1 MKIRYVQ
8 LESES
13 FLTDLDF
20 TRMSAQERGVYCTIL
35 FYLYCNEGRCE
46 FDPPTLARLCNC
58 ADFEK
63 VWQSVEKKFQTHNG
77 VIKHKRV
84 SKELKRAKYLL
95 QSQRKAGLASARKR
109 LTTVATDVGTA
120 LQPRKGNEN
129 EKRSEVERE
138 EKDITN
144 TNSNTSNQ
152 SLSSSTS
159 VRPFDC
165 TQGGLRSPPAVRKA
179 LTTDAAHTAAN
190 GQIQALH
197 FNETL
202 VQIIRPR
209 SQSDRTCFHNVT
221 KWLQEGVAKGRFTND
236 VFGCALDYAKE
247 ARTCRNP
254 AALFMTLLRKEL
266 GYPPKATGL
275 LDGKMSH

>member
-1 MKIRYVQ
+1 MKIQYVQ

-63 VWQSVEKKFQTHNG
+63 VWQSVEKKFQTRNG
-77 VIKHKRV
+77 VIKHKHV

-120 LQPRKGNEN
+120 LQPRKGNE
-129 EKRSEVERE
+129 KRSEVERE

-144 TNSNTSNQ
+144 TNSNTVNH

-159 VRPFDC
+159 VRP
-165 TQGGLRSPPAVRKA
+165 A
-179 LTTDAAHTAAN
+179 LTTDAARTAAN

-197 FNETL
+197 FNEAL

-247 ARTCRNP
+247 ARTGRNP

>member
-63 VWQSVEKKFQTHNG
+63 VCQSVEKKFQTRNG
-77 VIKHKRV
+77 VIRHKRV
-84 SKELKRAKYLL
+84 SKELKRAKKLL
-95 QSQRKAGLASARKR
+95 QLKRKAGVTGAAKRCQSHRTSISTTNSSAIAKERE
-109 LTTVATDVGTA
+109 
-120 LQPRKGNEN
+120 EN

-144 TNSNTSNQ
+144 TNSNTANC
-152 SLSSSTS
+152 SLASSTS
-159 VRPFDC
+159 VR
-165 TQGGLRSPPAVRKA
+165 TA
-179 LTTDAAHTAAN
+179 LTTDAARTAAN

-209 SQSDRTCFHNVT
+209 SQSDRNCFYNVT

-247 ARTCRNP
+247 ARTGRNP

-266 GYPPKATGL
+266 GYRNGELSRTKIV
-275 LDGKMSH
+275 DSV